1 MGGGGAGWQRPG
13 MDAHLSVTRPET
25 PRRNQGDACRRGR
38 VGAGHSKHQPAHFQ
52 RPPSSVG
59 TPRPGLPRPGL
70 TRPAEST
77 VLEPPCGPQPSPLGQ
92 VCAWRQKAVCDH
104 QAAEALPGFAVRLK
118 TSPPLLSPAQVA
130 RAFSLLVPRPQVS
143 AILLPS
149 G

>member
-1 MGGGGAGWQRPG
+1 
-13 MDAHLSVTRPET
+13 MDAHLSVARPET
-25 PRRNQGDACRRGR
+25 PRRNQGDARRRGR

-59 TPRPGLPRPGL
+59 TLRPGL

-77 VLEPPCGPQPSPLGQ
+77 VLEPSCRPQPSPLGQ

-104 QAAEALPGFAVRLK
+104 QAAEALPGFAVQLK

-130 RAFSLLVPRPQVS
+130 RAFSLLDPRPQVS